1 MDIPRKK
8 QGTAIVVRSTITDVE
23 GANKTPDSATVT
35 ITGPTGVEVVAAG
48 TMTVTLNVVTYIYQI
63 ATDAVVGMYVVD
75 VTAVDGSYNSI
86 KEDRKA
92 FEVY

>member
-8 QGTAIVVRSTITDVE
+8 QGTSIVVRSTITDVDE
-23 GANKTPDSATVT
+23 ADKTPDSAAVT
-35 ITGPTGVEVVAAG
+35 ITDPKGVNVVDAG
-48 TMTVTLNVVTYIYQI
+48 IMTVALNVVTYIYSI
-63 ATDAVVGMYVVD
+63 AADAELGMYEVL